1 MLDISSTGSKKRMAE
16 RPMAFSNDAF
26 MIASADNLDFVHSH
40 ARVYCGKQQSS
51 WHGTTVQITQPQPT
65 SNVDADSIVDV
76 RLTDMS
82 EKETNL
88 LKRTYST
95 RSPSKTTTNCSP
107 QPKKLRRR
115 RTGMEGGSGSTSDSL
130 PPVNIVPTLREALQ
144 KPNLDMTAF
153 HLKSEE
159 NNALK
164 ELREVSYQYMLL
176 KVASTTHSET
186 LINFNTYFSLRNK
199 LTQPERSNI
208 IYFKVLNE
216 AHNQP
221 L

>member
-1 MLDISSTGSKKRMAE
+1 MRFLNCLGVCVSPETHARYLQYRVKKRMAE
-16 RPMAFSNDAF
+16 GPMAGFPNDAF

-51 WHGTTVQITQPQPT
+51 WHETTVQITQPQPT

-115 RTGMEGGSGSTSDSL
+115 RTGMGGGSGSTSDSL

-144 KPNLDMTAF
+144 KPNLDLTAF
-153 HLKSEE
+153 HLRK
-159 NNALK
+159 
-164 ELREVSYQYMLL
+164 
-176 KVASTTHSET
+176 
-186 LINFNTYFSLRNK
+186 
-199 LTQPERSNI
+199 
-208 IYFKVLNE
+208 
-216 AHNQP
+216 
-221 L
+221 

>member
-1 MLDISSTGSKKRMAE
+1 MLDISSTGSKKEWLKDPWLVSLTMHSRL
-16 RPMAFSNDAF
+16 RQLTTLTLF
-26 MIASADNLDFVHSH
+26 IAMH
-40 ARVYCGKQQSS
+40 K
-51 WHGTTVQITQPQPT
+51 
-65 SNVDADSIVDV
+65 SIVENSNLVGMELQSKLHNHNPPVMLMQIQQPADV

-88 LKRTYST
+88 LKRIYST

-107 QPKKLRRR
+107 HPKKLRRR

-144 KPNLDMTAF
+144 KPNLD
-153 HLKSEE
+153 
-159 NNALK
+159 NALK
-164 ELREVSYQYMLL
+164 LLREVSYQYMLL
-176 KVASTTHSET
+176 KVASTTHNET

-208 IYFKVLNE
+208 IYFKVLDQRYDDKETLLNII
-216 AHNQP
+216 NDI
-221 L
+221 